1 MTGPAGDTG
10 EGSAARL
17 VRNTGANAVGGVLN
31 VVIGL
36 VLTPFLIDG
45 LGAAGFGVYALA
57 LSFSFLGGYV
67 ALADLGIEAAT
78 ARFVAEARA
87 AGRIDLVGTVASNAM
102 ACFTGIALVV
112 APVLALLA
120 VPLVELFG
128 VEGDLRG
135 PAILCFAFV
144 ALQLVFELPARVFI
158 AVIQGAQRF
167 DVTQLIEVTRGV
179 AQGALFAAVLVADL
193 GVGAIGAAI
202 AASSLLVLV
211 ISAVLARRITPGL
224 AFAPGRVSR
233 AELRRLLRFS
243 GSLFTIRLTGTIYR
257 QMDRAI
263 VGIGLGA
270 ASVASYEIAQR
281 VHLGAQLVQSISAS
295 ALLPTAAYLRDHLD
309 TLRDLLLRGTCYS
322 LAASLPAITAL
333 FCFAEPL
340 IRGWVGDEFADVAG
354 SARLFLSYLL
364 LTASL
369 SVGLGIV
376 VALGRTRR
384 VIVWSLVN
392 LAVNLAVSVAL
403 VGPLGVD
410 GVILG
415 TLAGQ
420 AVAFLPMLRLVLA
433 ELETSAGLWLRR
445 AVAPNLPGL
454 ALQLAVTVPVAVAVS
469 DSGSLPLALALVLA
483 SIAVSAAAFLAV
495 GLDAAHRRLLVLTV
509 RNAIGLGG
517 R

>member
-1 MTGPAGDTG
+1 LSTPAGDTG

-17 VRNTGANAVGGVLN
+17 VRNTGANALGGVLT
-31 VVIGL
+31 VLIGL

-45 LGAAGFGVYALA
+45 LGEAGFGVYALA

-78 ARFVAEARA
+78 ARFVAEARSE
-87 AGRIDLVGTVASNAM
+87 GRVDHVGTVASNAM

-120 VPLVELFG
+120 PVLVDLFG
-128 VEGDLRG
+128 VEGELRG
-135 PAILCFAFV
+135 PAIACFAFV

-158 AVIQGAQRF
+158 AVLQGAQRF

-179 AQGALFAAVLVADL
+179 AQGVLFVVVLVADL

-211 ISAVLARRITPGL
+211 LGAVLAHRITPGL
-224 AFAPGRVSR
+224 RLRRSRVSR
-233 AELRRLLRFS
+233 PELRRLLGFS

-270 ASVASYEIAQR
+270 AAVASYEIAQR

-295 ALLPTAAYLRDHLD
+295 ALLPTAAYLRGHLD
-309 TLRDLLLRGTCYS
+309 TLRDLLLRGTCYA
-322 LAASLPAITAL
+322 LAASLPAIAAL

-340 IRGWVGDEFADVAG
+340 IRGWVGDEFADVAD
-354 SARLFLSYLL
+354 SARLFLLYLV

-369 SVGLGIV
+369 SIGLGIV

-392 LAVNLAVSVAL
+392 LGVNVAVSVAL
-403 VGPLGVD
+403 VGPLEVN

-420 AVAFLPMLRLVLA
+420 AVSFLPMLRLVLR
-433 ELETSAGLWLRR
+433 ELETSPGLWLRR
-445 AVAPNLPGL
+445 AVVPNLPGL
-454 ALQLAVTVPVAVAVS
+454 AVQLAVTVPVALAVS
-469 DSGSLPLALALVLA
+469 DSGSLVLALALVLA
-483 SIAVSAAAFLAV
+483 SIAVSAATFLAV
-495 GLDAAHRRLLVLTV
+495 GLDAGQRRLLLLAV
-509 RNAIGLGG
+509 RGAVGLEG